1 MLNKLNLSFRYRKGI
16 FNDKNLELIAK
27 TISIL
32 IEQSNLQT
40 DAINKLLKE
49 KKKEK
54 IKVDPEKVILT
65 QPGTGKFIKTDQ
77 EDETNKNN

>member
-32 IEQSNLQT
+32 IEQSDINT
-40 DAINKLLKE
+40 EAINDLLKKNKELE
-49 KKKEK
+49 KK
-54 IKVDPEKVILT
+54 PENLM
-65 QPGTGKFIKTDQ
+65 
-77 EDETNKNN
+77 NK